1 MGLATGNSEPAPSTV
16 EAAAT
21 DKEKDNYYDE
31 ECGGIHD
38 SLQAETNRA
47 ALARLEASTPREKPR
62 GRRMVPSVQLT
73 CSAFLRDGENFF
85 IGVPCSG
92 NYGGRMLARRVRD
105 GLLASKNRQSHAF
118 STALDD

>member
-21 DKEKDNYYDE
+21 DKEQDNYYDE

-38 SLQAETNRA
+38 STPGGNQLAVSRGSSFYAVRETSTGRNGSFGA
-47 ALARLEASTPREKPR
+47 ADVFSIFE
-62 GRRMVPSVQLT
+62 GRRE
-73 CSAFLRDGENFF
+73 FLYRSTLF
-85 IGVPCSG
+85 G